1 MLSETRQ
8 EKRVVMEAGFSG
20 HGSEGN
26 RGDKVVLDRWEGTE
40 TAGEGG
46 TLGYIRGEEG
56 GHGRSTAYAED
67 AI

>member
-1 MLSETRQ
+1 
-8 EKRVVMEAGFSG
+8 MEADFSG

-26 RGDKVVLDRWEGTE
+26 RGDKVVLDKWDGTE
-40 TAGEGG
+40 AAGEGG

-56 GHGRSTAYAED
+56 GHRWTTAYAED